1 LAALTSCRLCLS
13 SAVVAIV
20 RRLLTVKISPETRLI
35 LHQEFLRAIPLGFVL
50 LVAWVILMLQERV
63 PASGWSF
70 LLLVPGLT
78 TLVFLAVVI
87 VRVRTGWRLGAPG
100 PAAMR
105 RWERN
110 LNVFLLWVL
119 FSLLA
124 IAYIGQNPYLGLTI
138 AIMGGIIMGVV
149 AFRNFEA
156 TMREEREARQEA
168 ETHDQQ
174 RAEAPQEPSS
184 PEAEEGGDDS

>member
-1 LAALTSCRLCLS
+1 MKL
-13 SAVVAIV
+13 
-20 RRLLTVKISPETRLI
+20 SPETRLI

-70 LLLVPGLT
+70 LLFVPGLT
-78 TLVFLAVVI
+78 TLIFLAVVA
-87 VRVRTGWRLGAPG
+87 VRVRTGWRLLAPG

-110 LNVFLLWVL
+110 LNVFLIWVL

-124 IAYIGQNPYLGLTI
+124 IAYIGQNAYLGLAI
-138 AIMGGIIMGVV
+138 AIAGGIIMGVV

-156 TMREEREARQEA
+156 TMREEWEARQEGKKRGLQA
-168 ETHDQQ
+168 ES
-174 RAEAPQEPSS
+174 EGELSS
-184 PEAEEGGDDS
+184 SEAEGGNDS